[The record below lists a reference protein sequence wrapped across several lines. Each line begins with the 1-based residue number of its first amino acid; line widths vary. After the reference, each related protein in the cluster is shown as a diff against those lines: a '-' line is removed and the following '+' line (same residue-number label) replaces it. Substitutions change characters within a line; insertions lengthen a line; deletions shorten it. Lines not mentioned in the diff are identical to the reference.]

1 MAINV
6 NTVYQTVLLILN
18 KEQRG
23 YMTPV
28 EFNKIG
34 AQSQLEIFET
44 YFDSLNQ
51 QLRVPQADVDY
62 SDRITNLDEQISIFK
77 TSGAA
82 IYNAPSFSL
91 PKESGVAQSSE
102 TFNTTIAQ
110 QAYTFTTLTSGQLSN
125 GTVYQKLYNRHA
137 VTDTRNLA
145 PYGYNLAT
153 EAMFNNLKT
162 ETATGTPGNIKST
175 DLWTST
181 SSASNNTS
189 GFNSKPSGQ
198 RKAIAANNDFAGLTT
213 EARYWVSDSNKYF
226 YVEDNSN
233 APTIVTNSNTK
244 EGYAVRVTRDIGFK
258 GWQGAVSYTHLTLP
272 TKRIV

>member
-62 SDRITNLDEQISIFK
+62 SDRITNLDEKISIFK

-125 GTVYQKLYNRHA
+125 GTVQVYFDGVLQASTAYSITNNIITLTVSPASVFTVLVVVDSNDFYRLGTVTYQTGALPSCELQRVTKGDLYNLLSLSLIH
-137 VTDTRNLA
+137 
-145 PYGYNLAT
+145 
-153 EAMFNNLKT
+153 
-162 ETATGTPGNIKST
+162 I
-175 DLWTST
+175 
-181 SSASNNTS
+181 
-189 GFNSKPSGQ
+189 
-198 RKAIAANNDFAGLTT
+198 
-213 EARYWVSDSNKYF
+213 
-226 YVEDNSN
+226 
-233 APTIVTNSNTK
+233 
-244 EGYAVRVTRDIGFK
+244 
-258 GWQGAVSYTHLTLP
+258 
-272 TKRIV
+272 